1 MIETKHEGGVTDNS
15 MGPSVARTCFVALA
29 LLAALFASGL
39 FASRSAA
46 AQPLC
51 LSQPE
56 RSFRIEVELNLPKP
70 EIDRSL
76 SRQQLAQRMG
86 KTGSQV
92 HGLHSHGTGLRYSLS
107 HAALPKEGGYCF
119 WLETVLVEVTYAS
132 PTIFVAKDHRPGGCN
147 DQAILA
153 HETEHERVARR
164 TMESFKPRLSS
175 AIARA
180 GSPQPSAPIWTQDH
194 EASAQR
200 ELARVGELLAP
211 EMEEMRELMIERQK
225 RVDSPNNYRL
235 TQNRCPDW

>member
-1 MIETKHEGGVTDNS
+1 MRAIAGHLWTTALV
-15 MGPSVARTCFVALA
+15 CLVALCA
-29 LLAALFASGL
+29 GGGAV
-39 FASRSAA
+39 

-56 RSFRIEVELNLPKP
+56 RSFRVEVQLKLPKP

-76 SRQQLAQRMG
+76 SRRQLAERMG

-107 HAALPKEGGYCF
+107 HAALPKEGGFCF
-119 WLETVLVEVTYAS
+119 WLETVVVEVTYAS
-132 PTIFVAKDHRPGGCN
+132 PKIFVASEHRPGGCN

-164 TMESFKPRLSS
+164 TMEGFRPRLS
-175 AIARA
+175 AVIARA
-180 GSPQPSAPIWTQDH
+180 GLPQPSAPLWTQDH
-194 EASAQR
+194 EAQAQR

-211 EMEEMRELMIERQK
+211 EMEEMRKLMMERQE
-225 RVDSPNNYRL
+225 RVDSPNNYKL
-235 TQNRCPDW
+235 TQNRCPNW